1 MSFAWPAAASA
12 AAFFVADADP
22 FNFAVADGVGE
33 RIKRIGNKAE
43 YVPDANLFERVDQSP
58 GHCL

>member
-1 MSFAWPAAASA
+1 LLARGRKR

-22 FNFAVADGVGE
+22 FNFALADSVAE
-33 RIKRIGNKAE
+33 RIKRIGNKAK
-43 YVPDANLFERVDQSP
+43 YLPDANLLEGLNQAT